1 MKIFLEKAWFWGQK
15 EYRGERENDFS
26 ALQDN
31 SGWKGP
37 RRALVQP
44 SAPRGSAL
52 DHPGL
57 CRLGNL
63 KGWRLQPAP
72 LTQQGQIPISE
83 FLPGNQEQMWPV
95 VAFETILLLWRG
107 RNAQLWVLEGLCLL
121 CLLCFGRV
129 FISLSQWSCSRWC
142 KISLGRV
149 CWLSRKTANR
159 KFGWCGPH
167 CLLCMGE
174 HRTGF
179 LFVSYLVPIYLF
191 PIHCKDAAKDRKC
204 APVSTLMTGNFWRAA
219 EWWSVGAAWGAQCL
233 ALSGC
238 PSANSSF
245 CLSMADQS
253 QELWM
258 LYNYN
263 PISSWYLLKQVC
275 VINAACLEA
284 VPALLISP
292 QGFLF
297 SFLGFS

>member
-1 MKIFLEKAWFWGQK
+1 MEAAACSPDPAGTDSHQWISAWKSGANVTSGGLW
-15 EYRGERENDFS
+15 
-26 ALQDN
+26 DN
-31 SGWKGP
+31 SLAVKGQECT
-37 RRALVQP
+37 AL
-44 SAPRGSAL
+44 GF
-52 DHPGL
+52 G
-57 CRLGNL
+57 G
-63 KGWRLQPAP
+63 
-72 LTQQGQIPISE
+72 TE
-83 FLPGNQEQMWPV
+83 
-95 VAFETILLLWRG
+95 
-107 RNAQLWVLEGLCLL
+107 LCLL

-129 FISLSQWSCSRWC
+129 LISLSQWSCSRWC

-149 CWLSRKTANR
+149 CWLFRKTANR

-179 LFVSYLVPIYLF
+179 LFGYYLVPIYLF

-204 APVSTLMTGNFWRAA
+204 SQISTLMTGNFWRAA

-233 ALSGC
+233 ARSGC